1 MSGPTTGAA
10 VSAIAED
17 INTAFSPPPAEAS
30 SGHGVVF
37 GDPFT
42 GQLLALASRVA
53 RTEVTVLI
61 GGPSG
66 TGKEVLARFIH
77 DQSLRQGGR
86 FIAFNCACLP
96 ESMVEDLLFGH
107 EKGAFTGAVARFEGF
122 FEQADGGT
130 LFLDEVGELPL
141 AVQAKLLRVL
151 QEREFT
157 PLGSTRPQK
166 TRFRLLA
173 ATNRNLKA
181 DVQAGRFREDLYYRL
196 NIFPLQL
203 KPLRQRPGDILPLAR
218 ALVRRHRYICGDI
231 QLDASAVEALHGYDW
246 PGNVRE
252 LENVIQRALVVA
264 DGPVL
269 TADHLGLDTL
279 LPQDNHFSAISWA
292 RAAETPSVDR
302 VEQIERV
309 ERVDTVAPVAGSS
322 DAPTSTLTESLS
334 QAEPSLADRRAM
346 QEAELI
352 MATLKAAPTKTLAAA
367 RLGISERTL
376 RYKLARLREHG
387 LMAAGT

>member
-1 MSGPTTGAA
+1 
-10 VSAIAED
+10 VSAILTENLAP
-17 INTAFSPPPAEAS
+17 IPMPVRAS
-30 SGHGVVF
+30 AAPQVVF
-37 GDPFT
+37 GDPFMA
-42 GQLLALASRVA
+42 QLLALAGRVA

-66 TGKEVLARFIH
+66 TGKEVLARYIH
-77 DQSLRQGGR
+77 DRSLRKGSN
-86 FIAFNCACLP
+86 FVAFNCACLP

-107 EKGAFTGAVARFEGF
+107 EKGAFTGATQRFEGF

-141 AVQAKLLRVL
+141 SVQAKLLRVL

-157 PLGSTRPQK
+157 PLGATQPVK

-173 ATNRNLKA
+173 ATNRNLLA

-203 KPLRQRPGDILPLAR
+203 KPLRQRPGDIVPLAR
-218 ALVRRHRYICGDI
+218 AMLERHSYIAGEMR
-231 QLDASAVEALHGYDW
+231 LDESAIAALLAHEW

-252 LENVIQRALVVA
+252 LENVIQRAMVVA
-264 DGPVL
+264 EGETL
-269 TADHLGLDTL
+269 SAYHLGLDSS
-279 LPQDNHFSAISWA
+279 LPQDMSAA
-292 RAAETPSVDR
+292 TVVTVEDETGRP
-302 VEQIERV
+302 
-309 ERVDTVAPVAGSS
+309 
-322 DAPTSTLTESLS
+322 LS
-334 QAEPSLADRRAM
+334 PQVFEPETSLASRRVV

-352 MATLKAAPTKTLAAA
+352 LETLKASPTKTSAAA

-376 RYKLARLREHG
+376 RYKLARMREHG
-387 LMAAGT
+387 LVAADL

>member
-1 MSGPTTGAA
+1 

-203 KPLRQRPGDILPLAR
+203 KPLKQRPGDILPLAR

-231 QLDASAVEALHGYDW
+231 QLDASAIEALHGYDW

-252 LENVIQRALVVA
+252 LENVIQRAMVVA

-269 TADHLGLDTL
+269 TADHLGLETL

-292 RAAETPSVDR
+292 TAAEAPR
-302 VEQIERV
+302 VEYAERIETGV
-309 ERVDTVAPVAGSS
+309 PFAMTS
-322 DAPTSTLTESLS
+322 DATSVATVTESTS

-387 LMAAGT
+387 LMVAGT

>member
-1 MSGPTTGAA
+1 MPIREQTS
-10 VSAIAED
+10 VDE
-17 INTAFSPPPAEAS
+17 
-30 SGHGVVF
+30 VVF

-42 GQLLALASRVA
+42 EQMLVLASRVA

-77 DQSLRQGGR
+77 QNSLRSGGR

-107 EKGAFTGAVARFEGF
+107 ERGAFTGAVQRFEGF
-122 FEQADGGT
+122 FAQADGGT

-151 QEREFT
+151 QEREFI

-166 TRFRLLA
+166 TNFRLLA
-173 ATNRNLKA
+173 ATNRNLKG
-181 DVQAGRFREDLYYRL
+181 DIQAGRFREDLFYRL
-196 NIFPLQL
+196 NIFPLVL
-203 KPLRQRPGDILPLAR
+203 KPLAERPGDILPLAN
-218 ALVRRHRYICGDI
+218 AMLLKHRHISAANE
-231 QLDASAVEALHGYDW
+231 LDASAVAALQGYAW

-252 LENVIQRALVVA
+252 LENVIQRAMVVV
-264 DGPVL
+264 DGTVL
-269 TADHLGLDTL
+269 SASHLGLD
-279 LPQDNHFSAISWA
+279 LPLPAAAVAMRSADLEFAPITTAVAS
-292 RAAETPSVDR
+292 
-302 VEQIERV
+302 
-309 ERVDTVAPVAGSS
+309 RVDG
-322 DAPTSTLTESLS
+322 
-334 QAEPSLADRRAM
+334 SLADRRAE

-352 MATLKAAPTKTLAAA
+352 MATLRDSPTKTAAAA

-376 RYKLARLREHG
+376 RYKLARLRDHG
-387 LMAAGT
+387 LMVANV

>member
-1 MSGPTTGAA
+1 MPAIEDSMDLRATPSPSPA
-10 VSAIAED
+10 V
-17 INTAFSPPPAEAS
+17 PAVQAS
-30 SGHGVVF
+30 ESVEHEMVY

-42 GQLLALASRVA
+42 EQLLALATRVA

-66 TGKEVLARFIH
+66 TGKEVLARVIH
-77 DQSLRQGGR
+77 RHSLRQRGR

-107 EKGAFTGAVARFEGF
+107 EKGAFTGAVQRFEGF
-122 FEQADGGT
+122 FAQADGGT
-130 LFLDEVGELPL
+130 LFLDEVGELPMS
-141 AVQAKLLRVL
+141 VQAKLLRVL

-157 PLGSTRPQK
+157 PLGSTQPQK

-173 ATNRNLKA
+173 ATNRDLKA

-196 NIFPLQL
+196 NIFPLQIR
-203 KPLRQRPGDILPLAR
+203 PLRQRPGDIVPLAR
-218 ALVRRHRYICGDI
+218 ALVQRHSYIAGDLH
-231 QLDASAVEALHGYDW
+231 LDTTAIAALRAYDW

-252 LENVIQRALVVA
+252 LENVIQRAMVVV
-264 DGPVL
+264 DGPTL
-269 TADHLGLDTL
+269 TAAHLGLDPVFDPHVTAGQGT
-279 LPQDNHFSAISWA
+279 PGNHDGDASCEADAQDHPMS
-292 RAAETPSVDR
+292 RP
-302 VEQIERV
+302 
-309 ERVDTVAPVAGSS
+309 
-322 DAPTSTLTESLS
+322 
-334 QAEPSLADRRAM
+334 EPSLADRRAR

-352 MATLKAAPTKTLAAA
+352 LATLRTAPTKTLAAA

-387 LMAAGT
+387 LMAAGA

>member
-1 MSGPTTGAA
+1 

-203 KPLRQRPGDILPLAR
+203 KPLKQRPGDILPLAR

-231 QLDASAVEALHGYDW
+231 QLDASAIEALHGYDW

-252 LENVIQRALVVA
+252 LENVIQRAMVVA

-269 TADHLGLDTL
+269 TADHLGLETL

-292 RAAETPSVDR
+292 TAAEAPR
-302 VEQIERV
+302 VEYAERIETGV
-309 ERVDTVAPVAGSS
+309 PYAMTS
-322 DAPTSTLTESLS
+322 DATSVATVTESTS

-387 LMAAGT
+387 LMVAGT

>member
-1 MSGPTTGAA
+1 

-53 RTEVTVLI
+53 RTDVTVLI

-203 KPLRQRPGDILPLAR
+203 KPLKQRPGDILPLAR

-231 QLDASAVEALHGYDW
+231 QLDASAIEALHGYDW

-252 LENVIQRALVVA
+252 LENVIQRAMVVA

-269 TADHLGLDTL
+269 TADHLGLETL
-279 LPQDNHFSAISWA
+279 LPQGNHFSAISWA
-292 RAAETPSVDR
+292 TAAEAPR
-302 VEQIERV
+302 VEYAERIETGV
-309 ERVDTVAPVAGSS
+309 PYAMTS
-322 DAPTSTLTESLS
+322 DATSVATVTESTS
-334 QAEPSLADRRAM
+334 QVEPSLADRRAM

-387 LMAAGT
+387 LMVAGT

>member
-1 MSGPTTGAA
+1 M
-10 VSAIAED
+10 
-17 INTAFSPPPAEAS
+17 
-30 SGHGVVF
+30 VF

-42 GQLLALASRVA
+42 EQLLALASRVA

-66 TGKEVLARFIH
+66 TGKEVLARAIH
-77 DQSLRQGGR
+77 KHSLRQKGQ

-107 EKGAFTGAVARFEGF
+107 EKGAFTGAVQRFEGYF
-122 FEQADGGT
+122 AQADGGT
-130 LFLDEVGELPL
+130 LFLDEVGELPMS
-141 AVQAKLLRVL
+141 VQAKLLRVL

-157 PLGSTRPQK
+157 PLGSTQPQK
-166 TRFRLLA
+166 TKFRLLA

-196 NIFPLQL
+196 NIFPLQM
-203 KPLRQRPGDILPLAR
+203 KPLNQRPGDILPLAR
-218 ALVRRHRYICGDI
+218 ALIQRHRYISGDLHLDPSAI
-231 QLDASAVEALHGYDW
+231 QALLAYDW

-252 LENVIQRALVVA
+252 LENVIQRAMVVA
-264 DGPVL
+264 DGPLL
-269 TADHLGLDTL
+269 TAAHLGLSASSAQDIAMPTIAQDANDPTRAGFRANGAAARDAADAIGHAEA
-279 LPQDNHFSAISWA
+279 LPH
-292 RAAETPSVDR
+292 
-302 VEQIERV
+302 
-309 ERVDTVAPVAGSS
+309 
-322 DAPTSTLTESLS
+322 
-334 QAEPSLADRRAM
+334 AEPSLADRRAQ

-352 MATLKAAPTKTLAAA
+352 LATLRTAPTKTLAAA

-387 LMAAGT
+387 LIAAGV

>member
-203 KPLRQRPGDILPLAR
+203 KPLKQRPGDILPLAR

-231 QLDASAVEALHGYDW
+231 QLDASAIEALHGYDW

-252 LENVIQRALVVA
+252 LENVIQRAMVVA

-269 TADHLGLDTL
+269 TADHLGLETL

-292 RAAETPSVDR
+292 TAAEAPR
-302 VEQIERV
+302 VEYAERIETGV
-309 ERVDTVAPVAGSS
+309 PFAMTS
-322 DAPTSTLTESLS
+322 DATSVATVTESTS

-387 LMAAGT
+387 LMVAGT

>member
-1 MSGPTTGAA
+1 MDQPQQQS
-10 VSAIAED
+10 VDE
-17 INTAFSPPPAEAS
+17 
-30 SGHGVVF
+30 VVF

-42 GQLLALASRVA
+42 EQLLTLASRVA

-77 DQSLRQGGR
+77 QNSLRNTGR

-107 EKGAFTGAVARFEGF
+107 ERGAFTGAVQKFDGF
-122 FEQADGGT
+122 FAQADGGT

-151 QEREFT
+151 QEREFI

-166 TRFRLLA
+166 TNFRLLA
-173 ATNRNLKA
+173 ATNRNLKG
-181 DVQAGRFREDLYYRL
+181 DIQAGRFREDLYYRL
-196 NIFPLQL
+196 NIFPLSL
-203 KPLRQRPGDILPLAR
+203 KPLAERPGDILPLAQAMLIKHR
-218 ALVRRHRYICGDI
+218 NISPVCELDESAIAALQSYG
-231 QLDASAVEALHGYDW
+231 W

-252 LENVIQRALVVA
+252 LENVIQRAMVVA
-264 DGPVL
+264 EGRAL
-269 TADHLGLDTL
+269 SATHLGLELPLPNPSFVPMTPRLTL
-279 LPQDNHFSAISWA
+279 RETSVEAEISH
-292 RAAETPSVDR
+292 EPSS
-302 VEQIERV
+302 EM
-309 ERVDTVAPVAGSS
+309 
-322 DAPTSTLTESLS
+322 PTRIDG
-334 QAEPSLADRRAM
+334 SLADRRAE

-352 MATLKAAPTKTLAAA
+352 MATLRACSTRTAAAA

-376 RYKLARLREHG
+376 RYKLARLRDNG
-387 LMAAGT
+387 LMVANT

>member
-1 MSGPTTGAA
+1 

-203 KPLRQRPGDILPLAR
+203 KPLKQRPGDILPLAR

-231 QLDASAVEALHGYDW
+231 QLDASAIEALHGYDW

-252 LENVIQRALVVA
+252 LENVIQRAMVVA

-269 TADHLGLDTL
+269 TADHLGLETL
-279 LPQDNHFSAISWA
+279 LPQGNHFSAISWA
-292 RAAETPSVDR
+292 TAAEAPR
-302 VEQIERV
+302 VEYAERIETGV
-309 ERVDTVAPVAGSS
+309 PYAMTS
-322 DAPTSTLTESLS
+322 DATSVATVTESTS

-387 LMAAGT
+387 LMVAGT